1 MNTASNAYQDQ
12 AVEIDGGTNTPIAQD
27 VSAALTN
34 VLDNTPP
41 EISVP
46 SIGSSAMLTE
56 LSISQW
62 TGRKKDRKASKEVT
76 ADNNA
81 ASGVASVNK
90 KLMGDWETL
99 EALHKMTGNIRNMHY
114 SMTMPWSD
122 TGLRL
127 LPTAQYFKYNKE
139 MTAMQS
145 KWEDLARLCMREY
158 EWEISNAQTKLGDFF
173 HRDEYPSV
181 SALTNKFSFRL
192 SYIPLADDFRTDVGA
207 EGNEQIKAH
216 YQEYYSRQ
224 LTNAIGDIW
233 TRVHKVL
240 VSMSERLDYASNETK
255 KVFRDTLV
263 DNVIDMIDLM
273 NVCNITNDAQMSEI
287 AKQLDN
293 ALRGVTPD
301 ALRDDDYLR
310 AETKRKVDLAI
321 AQLPSL
327 SIDMTL

>member
-1 MNTASNAYQDQ
+1 
-12 AVEIDGGTNTPIAQD
+12 
-27 VSAALTN
+27 
-34 VLDNTPP
+34 
-41 EISVP
+41 
-46 SIGSSAMLTE
+46 
-56 LSISQW
+56 
-62 TGRKKDRKASKEVT
+62 
-76 ADNNA
+76 
-81 ASGVASVNK
+81 
-90 KLMGDWETL
+90 
-99 EALHKMTGNIRNMHY
+99 
-114 SMTMPWSD
+114 
-122 TGLRL
+122 
-127 LPTAQYFKYNKE
+127 
-139 MTAMQS
+139 MQS

-216 YQEYYSRQ
+216 YQEYYS
-224 LTNAIGDIW
+224 
-233 TRVHKVL
+233 
-240 VSMSERLDYASNETK
+240 ETK

-310 AETKRKVDLAI
+310 AETKRKVDDAI